1 MLSIPL
7 LFGEPQGIA
16 VFATY
21 VYNVALNSV
30 APNFGVLG
38 TFALMML
45 AVVAGL
51 LLLQN
56 RLLASAHRFET
67 LGGKGL
73 RPKPLDLG
81 RLRWPAF
88 VVMSVLAVTTL
99 LKIGRASCR
108 ERVGQYV

>member
-1 MLSIPL
+1 MRPALLYSASLNLVIGFEMLSIPL

-56 RLLASAHRFET
+56 RLLASAHRS
-67 LGGKGL
+67 GARRVGKGCV
-73 RPKPLDLG
+73 RTCKY
-81 RLRWPAF
+81 RLSP
-88 VVMSVLAVTTL
+88 VH
-99 LKIGRASCR
+99 
-108 ERVGQYV
+108 